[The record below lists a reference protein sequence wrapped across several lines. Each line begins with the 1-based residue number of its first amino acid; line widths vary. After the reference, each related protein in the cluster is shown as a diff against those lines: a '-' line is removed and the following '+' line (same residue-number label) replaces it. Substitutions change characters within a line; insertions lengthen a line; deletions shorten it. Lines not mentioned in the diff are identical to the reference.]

1 MADKT
6 PMSVLMPVMLV
17 LFVLACQGAG
27 ARESKIKVDSMVCG
41 MCEKTVKTALGSLD
55 GVHQVAVDMDEKVV
69 TVRYDDAKVHLKA
82 LEKAIAKVGYN
93 ANDTKAEPKAYA
105 DLPMCCKIDG

>member
-6 PMSVLMPVMLV
+6 FISVLMPVTLV
-17 LFVLACQGAG
+17 LFVLACQGTG

-41 MCEKTVKTALGSLD
+41 MCEKTIKTALKD
-55 GVHQVAVDMDEKVV
+55 VEGVHQVAVDMDEKVV
-69 TVRYDDAKVHLKA
+69 AVRYDEAKVLLKE

-93 ANDTKAEPKAYA
+93 ANGTKAEPEAYA
-105 DLPMCCKIDG
+105 DLPMCCKVDG